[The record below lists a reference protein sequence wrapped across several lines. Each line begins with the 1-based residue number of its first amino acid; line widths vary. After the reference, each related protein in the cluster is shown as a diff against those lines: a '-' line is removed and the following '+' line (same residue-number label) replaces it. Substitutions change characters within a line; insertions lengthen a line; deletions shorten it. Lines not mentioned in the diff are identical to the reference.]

1 MTSLRQT
8 SGHTRMSD
16 ESFPMNGKLVDMFR
30 VDIVP
35 ISGSHTIAQLKEGAK
50 AGEIALVVEDNEVR
64 RGGR

>member
-1 MTSLRQT
+1 
-8 SGHTRMSD
+8 MSD